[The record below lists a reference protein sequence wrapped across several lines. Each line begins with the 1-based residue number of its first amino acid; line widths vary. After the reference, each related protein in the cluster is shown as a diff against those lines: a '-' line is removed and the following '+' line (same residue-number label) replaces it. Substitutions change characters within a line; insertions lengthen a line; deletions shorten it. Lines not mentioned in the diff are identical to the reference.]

1 MPVHEECLIV
11 AVATAATQAAGPAAA
26 GPTAAWPAAA
36 GCATAGP
43 AAGRGFLF
51 HDNASTWARR
61 GGGTNCLISGG
72 RLARPGDRA

>member
-36 GCATAGP
+36 GVRTPPAPPPAEVSSSMTTLVLGPGGEEAPTA
-43 AAGRGFLF
+43 
-51 HDNASTWARR
+51 
-61 GGGTNCLISGG
+61 
-72 RLARPGDRA
+72 